1 MPVHAS
7 IKYISIFF
15 LNGHSFFISDY
26 ILCIKSFKYFCI
38 FDFITYF
45 THNSSWVY
53 EVFKY
58 LFVQW
63 IFIPYSMTIHTLY
76 QVFQVFLYVLKWS
89 YIIYTPVHEYI
100 KYLSIFL
107 KLISI
112 LYLLTVHTL
121 YHVFQVFLYIS
132 KWSYIIH
139 TAVHEYIKY
148 LSMFLLNGYL
158 FFTLWQYI
166 LCIKC
171 FKYFCIF
178 RNW

>member
-58 LFVQW
+58 LSVQW
-63 IFIPYSMTIHTLY
+63 IFILYSLTAHTRY
-76 QVFQVFLYVLKWS
+76 QVFQVFLYILKLS
-89 YIIYTPVHEYI
+89 YIIYTPVDEYI
-100 KYLSIFL
+100 KYLSIFFF
-107 KLISI
+107 KR
-112 LYLLTVHTL
+112 
-121 YHVFQVFLYIS
+121 
-132 KWSYIIH
+132 
-139 TAVHEYIKY
+139 
-148 LSMFLLNGYL
+148 YL
-158 FFTLWQYI
+158 FFTCWLYI

-178 RNW
+178 WIDNILYTHQFTSILSI

>member
-100 KYLSIFL
+100 KYLSIF
-107 KLISI
+107 
-112 LYLLTVHTL
+112 
-121 YHVFQVFLYIS
+121 F
-132 KWSYIIH
+132 
-139 TAVHEYIKY
+139 
-148 LSMFLLNGYL
+148 LNGYL
-158 FFTLWQYI
+158 FFIYDHTYYVSSLLSI
-166 LCIKC
+166 
-171 FKYFCIF
+171 FVYFEIIIYYSHISS
-178 RNW
+178 WVY